1 MTVGSTPSLNLLRRR
16 CQVGRVDLRS
26 PDAAFIVVLGFAA
39 TARVNYSEP
48 PGAFEI
54 MESISVRADGGCTP
68 PTPRRRYPLGRVE
81 RGTIG
86 FDLCSPDAA
95 SIAILGF
102 AATARVNYNNPPGA
116 FEIMESISVRAD
128 GGLHP
133 RPPADDIRWAGFIV
147 ISRYSL
153 YRIVGVRRPWECLR
167 LRVNL
172 GFHPSLFWQH
182 LAIRLIS
189 ASAIQPPSHCWG
201 SPQRRG

>member
-1 MTVGSTPSLNLLRRR
+1 MIQFEKKNKMTVGSTPSLNLLRRL

-102 AATARVNYNNPPGA
+102 AATARVNYSEPPGA

-128 GGLHP
+128 GGLHLP
-133 RPPADDIRWAGFIV
+133 TPCR
-147 ISRYSL
+147 RYQVGRVYRYIPIQSL
-153 YRIVGVRRPWECLR
+153 SP
-167 LRVNL
+167 
-172 GFHPSLFWQH
+172 F
-182 LAIRLIS
+182 
-189 ASAIQPPSHCWG
+189 WG
-201 SPQRRG
+201 SPQRQGQAKRCPWECLILHVDMRLQRQILRR